1 MDKEQEKQKFL
12 AMEPKEAWEYGKTK
26 MEFKEWTLKQFFN
39 AMTMYQEHRQ
49 MKDVQDI
56 LL

>member
-49 MKDVQDI
+49 MKDIQDI